1 MAEHILLSISM
12 LASRKKEQVKRCLDS
27 LRPITDALPCELIL
41 VDTSKDAAVHEML
54 LSYTEQVVEFDWCQD
69 FAKARNTGLAL
80 AKGEWFLYIDDDEWF
95 EDVDELIRFFQSGE
109 YKKYGCANYIQ
120 RNYHDP
126 RLVHYSDAW
135 ASRMIRLGKETHF
148 RSKIHE
154 YLYPQ
159 EGNCKNLHVI
169 AGHTGYIYQTD
180 DDRQKPFERN
190 YPLLLDM
197 MKEEPERLRWRVQIA
212 QELYTVHRWA
222 DLLTFCVESL
232 EFAVDR
238 NDEWDSRDIGTFYAG
253 AVESAVNLKQYEV
266 AEHISGQMREDAR
279 ASELCHAYVA
289 LLEAQ
294 ANYRQRQWEKAQE
307 YIEEYYRQKQF
318 LEQHRTKLE
327 IQQGA
332 LLVEAAFDSIPV
344 KRALSM
350 EMGCRLMQGDTS
362 VLRDRFEELEW
373 EQPVIYVS
381 DDFFPTLVE
390 AMAIL
395 PPEPVFVRA
404 MQCLWDN
411 GEMQKR
417 MFAIVQGWEAKDEEG
432 FHRLLRLTAQL
443 EGSHWYIWYAKILVA
458 GMDDKPDHLAE
469 DFREFCRN
477 TPDIFMTPGNVMRI
491 LRKYKVSIADGYRSV
506 PFEQWD
512 EQLKAYIAK
521 VPLMDLLLTEQEL
534 MEMQNG
540 ESTHFSYALMRFAEA
555 RVLHSVDQ
563 EKYAT
568 KWTCFMDFTER
579 ACAFARCYYRPEVI
593 ENYPEL
599 LPEYMQAALLLEKAF
614 AFESADMPRAAELQR
629 RAAEVYPTIAPAVC
643 SFMQAT
649 SKERERRDRDAKEEL
664 RNLEKQV
671 KKQVEQCIEA
681 KQYADALSI
690 LAQLK
695 ELCPN
700 DLETAELT
708 LKARLGTLESAGET

>member
-27 LRPITDALPCELIL
+27 LRPITDAIPCELIL
-41 VDTSKDAAVHEML
+41 VDTSKDETIHEML
-54 LSYTEQVVEFDWCQD
+54 LTYTDQVVEFDWCQD
-69 FAKARNTGLAL
+69 FAKARNAGLAL

-109 YKKYGCANYIQ
+109 YHKYGCANYIQ

-126 RLVHYSDAW
+126 RLVHYSDGW

-169 AGHTGYIYQTD
+169 VGHTGYIYQTQE
-180 DDRQKPFERN
+180 DRIKHFERN

-197 MKEEPERLRWRVQIA
+197 MKEEPERLRWRVQIV

-232 EFAVDR
+232 EFSADR

-253 AVESAVNLKQYEV
+253 AVESAVNLEQYEV
-266 AEHISGQMREDAR
+266 AEHISSQMKADTRT
-279 ASELCHAYVA
+279 SELCHAYIA

-294 ANYRQRQWEKAQE
+294 ANYRQCRWLQAEKC
-307 YIEEYYRQKQF
+307 IEEYNRQKEY
-318 LEQHRTKLE
+318 LEQRRNKLE

-332 LLVEAAFDSIPV
+332 LLVEGAFDSISV

-362 VLRDRFEELEW
+362 VLRERFDELEW

-381 DDFFPTLVE
+381 DDFFPTLLE
-390 AMAIL
+390 AMATL
-395 PPEPVFVRA
+395 SPEPAFVRA

-411 GEMQKR
+411 AEMQKQ
-417 MFAIVQGWEAKDEEG
+417 MFAKIQSWEAKDEEG
-432 FHRLLRLTAQL
+432 FHRLLRLTAQVN
-443 EGSHWYIWYAKILVA
+443 GQHWYLWYARILVA
-458 GMDDKPDHLAE
+458 GLDDKPEHLVE
-469 DFREFCRN
+469 DFRGFCQN
-477 TPDIFMTPGNVMRI
+477 TPNIFMTPENVMSI
-491 LRKYKVSIADGYRSV
+491 LRKYKISISDGYRSV

-521 VPLMDLLLTEQEL
+521 VPLLDLLLTEQEL
-534 MEMQNG
+534 MEIHSA

-579 ACAFARCYYRPEVI
+579 ACAFARCYYRPEII

-614 AFESADMPRAAELQR
+614 AVEATDLPRAAELQR
-629 RAAEVYPTIAPAVC
+629 RAAEIYPSIAEAVR

-649 SKERERRDRDAKEEL
+649 GEERERRDREAKEEL
-664 RNLEKQV
+664 RNLEKRV
-671 KKQVEQCIEA
+671 KQQVEQCIEA
-681 KQYADALSI
+681 RQYPEALSI
-690 LAQLK
+690 LVQLK
-695 ELCPN
+695 ELRPN
-700 DLETAELT
+700 DLEVATLS
-708 LKARLGTLESAGET
+708 LKARLGMLEAAGEN